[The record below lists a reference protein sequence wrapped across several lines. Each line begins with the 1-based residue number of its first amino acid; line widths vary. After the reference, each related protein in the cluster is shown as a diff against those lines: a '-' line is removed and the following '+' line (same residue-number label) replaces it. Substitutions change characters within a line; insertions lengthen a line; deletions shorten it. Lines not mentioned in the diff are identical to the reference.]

1 MARYIFTMYDAFYVN
16 YISSPK
22 ITRHISTKMQIA
34 DDNGMKITILVK
46 ANVASTHFAESNHS
60 CVTTFLA
67 VAGNFIT
74 ARGVQ
79 LIDND
84 NNNK

>member
-46 ANVASTHFAESNHS
+46 AKVASTHFAESQPLLCHLS
-60 CVTTFLA
+60 VPTFLA
-67 VAGNFIT
+67 VAG
-74 ARGVQ
+74 
-79 LIDND
+79 
-84 NNNK
+84 K

>member
-1 MARYIFTMYDAFYVN
+1 MVRYIFTMYDAFYVN

-34 DDNGMKITILVK
+34 DEHGMKLPILMK

-60 CVTTFLA
+60 CVTCQTLLFLQWL
-67 VAGNFIT
+67 GNS
-74 ARGVQ
+74 
-79 LIDND
+79 
-84 NNNK
+84 NNL

>member
-16 YISSPK
+16 HILAHK
-22 ITRHISTKMQIA
+22 IMRHISTKMQIA
-34 DDNGMKITILVK
+34 D
-46 ANVASTHFAESNHS
+46 EQ

-74 ARGVQ
+74 TRGVQ